1 MFSRLC
7 VRNCKVIFSCYND
20 LATATKLKFWLLRER
35 YNVYVLEIVSQFLL
49 CYNNL
54 AITAK
59 QTLKGTSFNIQNF
72 GDWQERFSTYW
83 LKIAKQFF

>member
-1 MFSRLC
+1 
-7 VRNCKVIFSCYND
+7 
-20 LATATKLKFWLLRER
+20 
-35 YNVYVLEIVSQFLL
+35 VLEIVSQFLL